1 MENDTT
7 ISKEGLLEPVL
18 SGSVTFESSIL
29 APLHN
34 NYLYEESKESF
45 TYNSAQLIKNA
56 ALQKRY
62 SAFRAEKREHG
73 YSEEELEES
82 FGFLLLDDKSRANRL
97 AETGLIVGQGT
108 CTTLG
113 DCSKGVYISK
123 YSDCL
128 DLKRWYDGKTGYIV
142 LLKLTKG
149 RVKEVTEN
157 YTQNFTP
164 PTAGFDCH
172 VSEQLQAV
180 CATTSFFLAFERTQ
194 YYMYELVD
202 GVEKVEPC
210 PRHVCPFAIVAF
222 SYGKTAISL
231 ELKEKSQE
239 KSSFHYQPWSG
250 QLQIESVFFNIG
262 LKSNHGAM
270 FPANLPKTVKVD
282 RVIEVSA
289 LRKILPQAVF
299 ETSPVNEVS
308 LDGKWFSMY
317 DVVSLE
323 ARNDLDFLT
332 QGLKEKDLALVICL
346 EDGGFLVFLHSSNFL
361 SYEGAGTDKA
371 FALQGMFVYPV
382 SRTVPR
388 ETKSG
393 YHKTNTPLE
402 VLQVLPA
409 LNYAELEMEKCPPKQ
424 DEEPLGIME
433 KHLQN
438 FAALIFP
445 GLTSSPSR
453 EASMFPDQYDVPE
466 GFPLIAPKLTEQTG
480 SRLRIYLKSPCSFQI
495 PLARAQELLAAGK
508 QQRSDDQDDDVYY
521 CISSPDAPQTPADLV
536 MERDM
541 PNETDTFICINVSEE
556 VKKNAEQQ
564 AETELTDAE
573 QSVLIAAEQS
583 FLNAAKQS
591 FLIEEVKTPC
601 AAVVETP
608 DDNPVDRADP
618 SPMSGDLPTE
628 HYIQNIQ
635 AVDTAQYS
643 EKSSECVSANDK
655 CGGEASS
662 GASFTETVQTTS
674 VAMPSSEIGDDAS
687 TVASNSEMEVD
698 HSHKV
703 NCVSDILP
711 MVGGQIP
718 VTEKLQEADLP
729 TSISPPTTSV
739 NRTEALIEGCKEI
752 QPEASSNVPAKSKP
766 NRRGKRR
773 RRKGIKRNTNKVS
786 QITTPLQ
793 NTTLLSSP
801 STEATPEWGSSSET
815 IHSSPSTPKKDW
827 RSLPRRKRHWNAD
840 VSTKRTLRS
849 GLKSTEMPCGK
860 TDETEKNST
869 NTNLTV
875 TTNMPSTPKRK
886 MEGITMRERYG
897 LKTIITDCGSVF
909 VPHGSEVAPG
919 DIKSNENQ
927 QAQESSSVTTSS
939 PIGGKPTTSPTRD
952 KPQPLEIENTSQ
964 HNPQTQLQNISV
976 NPVKAQSSGEITEK
990 VSENSDQSS
999 VLDSTEKTKSTTKDH
1014 VYRAISISKLKT
1026 VLKRS
1031 KRTKSPTAQN
1041 NGKSISDNTEPK
1053 LKRGKPSNVELPDKG
1068 KQENTLQHN
1077 PESTGNQE
1085 PVENTPSKPLLRTT
1099 LSQEMRSSKFSKE
1112 NGCNIFENVSL
1123 KEIVKQADQTLTSEP
1138 VENMVGEKCLPSSD
1152 GQCNKEDVAVGMPA
1166 PSDALNLLADL
1177 ALSVNSD
1184 KMLPK
1189 FGGKHLGAKTSSSPF
1204 PQVFHPLKSPFARF
1218 KLPDKS
1224 PFPEGL
1230 VVTGDLILEISREHS
1245 YSQPSLLSS
1254 LAGICPQVQPQVQC
1268 VESCLPMKSDL
1279 LLKLPDLANYPGFR
1293 NKEDKNGWKFLP
1305 SLPGSAVKAN
1315 VWSSQFLRC
1324 RTIVEKEGSIQVTRH
1339 WKENYDFKYDSKFT
1353 NDKLDKCVIRAL
1365 HGDWDFSIEDS
1376 YEQVHLI
1383 FHMWIGLFYSKPTSR
1398 FFHFDQIGPAVEKK
1412 NPEMASQCAV
1422 QTSTSLPDVEL
1433 TSKVDKPT
1441 SVDPVSD
1448 ALDLSVKVP
1457 GTEDDFTTEENLT
1470 PTSGIQSRF
1479 EHMPDIRPSLDNS
1492 LNVPSASILMDY
1504 RSTVEDENST
1514 TDHNDCSDVE
1524 DDMSGVVES
1533 TYAKLLESNSAYNQL
1548 CGLASNMRI
1557 EVQKLLNVQ
1566 QNEPVSK
1573 DLSISK
1579 PMNLSTETKTVEV
1592 FHQVVAPVKPLIISK
1607 VPDTR
1612 AFKFNLKS
1620 WSFKEKN
1627 KGEAPVSVHRESVS
1641 KDEQREGQAN
1651 KEIHGNTSVCVYSGN
1666 NEKNESVLKTN
1677 PGSCSVISVSVSD
1690 KNDARIVFKSAL
1702 LTRDETPM
1710 VIHDKNSSATEKSV
1724 SERNNE
1730 VVCNDIGDTSVDEFI
1745 VSIQT
1750 KQDITPIDVRNV
1762 NVNEEVTENV
1772 GPVPDVIDKIHVDV
1786 PHVNHKT
1793 KVVGK
1798 PFSHDCSNTT
1808 GEVLIDDQKKDK
1820 ETSVTVRNDTSVN
1833 VPDVVKSQE
1842 LVTSVRDDTSSHDAR
1857 NDMHEEVNVNDE
1869 ADMVLTMPDT
1879 GDILP
1884 EYDEENTAD
1893 GECDEDGNTSDEVNS
1908 LVNIRDASADVQAE
1922 DEDELGVIDDIPVV
1936 LQDMNNTNKNATLE
1950 LDARADM
1957 SADVQDV
1964 NKSNKEAISGLDV
1977 RDDKPPNIQDVLQNE
1992 TTTDKDETKC
2002 QPDVK
2007 DCSSLDRPHNV
2018 ESTEDM
2024 EVHVE
2029 ISAME
2034 EHVSEKDERN
2044 ADATTTESVRKTV
2057 AESLTKSDSVENST
2071 FAESQDWTGSVDMDM
2086 SDMDSETENS
2096 ETVHAVNDSC
2106 GERHPEAFEEDTL
2119 KLQECE
2125 MKTDSPV
2132 ASNCKEHSREGAQPG
2147 ISEYSSADHVS
2158 STSSPLI
2165 TLEEGH
2171 SLLAVGG
2178 ACIPKQNDGESD
2190 HDARVVQ
2197 HETPGVKPYK
2207 PTKYL
2212 NDVLPITEKGKPEPY
2227 EIKDSSIQGSS
2238 EKAADLDRFN
2248 ANEESSK
2255 DPRTLELGTEQ
2266 KPLLPTFYN
2275 SVANSFELHKNFDS
2289 IDASPPTLQI
2299 DTEAE
2304 MNSRCCTPTL
2314 DEPTYHWADEVSNI
2328 QEGNF
2333 QDISETGHYCVKNN
2347 STNAWLALESSEDSD
2362 LEESAA
2368 HKEQIVL
2375 QDSLWSYNRHNST
2388 VKDTDENQTFLADD
2402 YVPEEKTV
2410 YLDCK
2415 SVPTPRTSKEIEPQH
2430 DQFGSFPEQY
2440 EDDSYE
2446 ELPSSWTHGANFKRK
2461 QQNEWYAPD
2470 EDTHY
2475 TNSTSIHREVAYRP
2489 REITESK
2496 SDTPGWVQ
2504 RTRYSES
2511 VPNADESNE
2520 RVLSFRPPAGLS
2532 ESNEESESQGSEP
2545 VHYSKKKHKRRFCQ
2559 NDRGKKDFYATVDL
2573 SIKKTFSCSSG
2584 QSSISRTRTSSPYQ
2598 RKGESKQSFDW
2609 RRYFRREGIFVSKG
2623 GTSDPFHDPP
2633 SSIITMFDKKGN
2645 RVIYESPS
2653 TEKRL
2658 AGIHGASP
2666 NMEEQKS
2673 NSVTQSLMELE
2684 YLVFSEKMTHLLK
2697 NYKTTSRAKH
2707 HHRLNISPVEKP
2719 MTIQFSR
2726 LDEQNSFSALDQTWP
2741 TLSKFKINVDMS
2753 ERKALKKTPNY
2764 SKPLHLQSLFCERGT
2779 EATCSKLSDITK
2791 ECSKSYH
2798 TLMNDICIGKT
2809 VPHQHEELKRKWDSE
2824 RVTTS
2829 KQSGFCGRIK
2839 KDMFDHLHDNL
2850 NSIVR
2855 QACRT
2860 KYKFYIFVTSADP
2873 FFEETKDLLEA
2884 EGHTAV
2890 EPYQFESDANGQT
2903 PLLIILRNED
2913 IAEHIFEVPHLL
2925 ELKKSSRV
2933 LFVGIDQPDD
2943 VVNLTHQE
2951 LFAKGGFVVFDET
2964 ALDTLSLEN
2973 MKKFVG
2979 IMEELDK
2986 KGKWKWFLHY
2996 RDSRKFRENARGC
3009 PEAQR
3014 RRQFI
3019 DCCQEAGIVE
3029 VLPYHECDVIS
3040 RDKPDFLRC
3049 LVRLQIQNISARFPI
3064 FITDKPDESFEKN
3077 GILTMNIYTFSR
3089 ILSNDTCSVS

>member
-18 SGSVTFESSIL
+18 SCSVTFESSIL
-29 APLHN
+29 APLHS

-62 SAFRAEKREHG
+62 SAFRAEKRKHG

-194 YYMYELVD
+194 YYLYELVD

-222 SYGKTAISL
+222 SYGKTGISL

-299 ETSPVNEVS
+299 ESSPVNEVS

-317 DVVSLE
+317 DVVSFE
-323 ARNDLDFLT
+323 ARNDLDLLT

-371 FALQGMFVYPV
+371 FALQGMFVYPA

-393 YHKTNTPLE
+393 YHKTNTPLD

-453 EASMFPDQYDVPE
+453 EASMFPDQYDVPD

-480 SRLRIYLKSPCSFQI
+480 NRLRIYLNSPCSFQI

-521 CISSPDAPQTPADLV
+521 CISSPDAPQSPADLV
-536 MERDM
+536 MERDL
-541 PNETDTFICINVSEE
+541 PNETDTFTCINVSED
-556 VKKNAEQQ
+556 VKKIAELQ
-564 AETELTDAE
+564 AESELTAAE
-573 QSVLIAAEQS
+573 QSVLIEAERYV
-583 FLNAAKQS
+583 LM
-591 FLIEEVKTPC
+591 EVKTPC

-608 DDNPVDRADP
+608 DNNPVDRADP

-628 HYIQNIQ
+628 HYTQNIQ
-635 AVDTAQYS
+635 AVETAQDS
-643 EKSSECVSANDK
+643 EKSSECVSANDR
-655 CGGEASS
+655 CGGESSSMASL
-662 GASFTETVQTTS
+662 TETVQTTS
-674 VAMPSSEIGDDAS
+674 VTISSSETRDDAS

-698 HSHKV
+698 LSHKV

-718 VTEKLQEADLP
+718 ATEKLQEADLP

-752 QPEASSNVPAKSKP
+752 QPEASSNIPAKSKP

-773 RRKGIKRNTNKVS
+773 RRKGLKRNTNKVS

-793 NTTLLSSP
+793 NTTVLSSP
-801 STEATPEWGSSSET
+801 STEATPELSSSSET
-815 IHSSPSTPKKDW
+815 IHSSPSTLKKDW

-840 VSTKRTLRS
+840 ASTKRTLRS
-849 GLKSTEMPCGK
+849 DLKSSETPCGK
-860 TDETEKNST
+860 TDETEKT
-869 NTNLTV
+869 TTITNLTV
-875 TTNMPSTPKRK
+875 TTSMPSTPKRK

-897 LKTIITDCGSVF
+897 LKTIITDCGFVF

-939 PIGGKPTTSPTRD
+939 PIGEKPTTSPTRD
-952 KPQPLEIENTSQ
+952 KPHPLEMENTSQ
-964 HNPQTQLQNISV
+964 HMPQTHIQNISA
-976 NPVKAQSSGEITEK
+976 NPAKAQSSGEITEN
-990 VSENSDQSS
+990 VSVCPENSDQSS
-999 VLDSTEKTKSTTKDH
+999 VLDSTEKTKSTAKDH

-1031 KRTKSPTAQN
+1031 KRTKSPTVQN

-1053 LKRGKPSNVELPDKG
+1053 LKRGKPNSVELPDKG
-1068 KQENTLQHN
+1068 KQESTFQHD
-1077 PESTGNQE
+1077 PESTENQE
-1085 PVENTPSKPLLRTT
+1085 PVENTPSKPLPRTN
-1099 LSQEMRSSKFSKE
+1099 LSQEMRSSESKE
-1112 NGCNIFENVSL
+1112 N
-1123 KEIVKQADQTLTSEP
+1123 
-1138 VENMVGEKCLPSSD
+1138 
-1152 GQCNKEDVAVGMPA
+1152 
-1166 PSDALNLLADL
+1166 
-1177 ALSVNSD
+1177 
-1184 KMLPK
+1184 
-1189 FGGKHLGAKTSSSPF
+1189 
-1204 PQVFHPLKSPFARF
+1204 
-1218 KLPDKS
+1218 
-1224 PFPEGL
+1224 
-1230 VVTGDLILEISREHS
+1230 
-1245 YSQPSLLSS
+1245 
-1254 LAGICPQVQPQVQC
+1254 
-1268 VESCLPMKSDL
+1268 
-1279 LLKLPDLANYPGFR
+1279 GFR
-1293 NKEDKNGWKFLP
+1293 NKEGKNGWKFLP
-1305 SLPGSAVKAN
+1305 SLPGSAVKAK
-1315 VWSSQFLRC
+1315 VWSSLFLRC

-1339 WKENYDFKYDSKFT
+1339 WKENYDFKFDSKFT
-1353 NDKLDKCVIRAL
+1353 NDKLDKCVTRAL

-1398 FFHFDQIGPAVEKK
+1398 FFHFDQICPSVDKKILEK
-1412 NPEMASQCAV
+1412 ASQCAV

-1433 TSKVDKPT
+1433 TLKVDKLT

-1457 GTEDDFTTEENLT
+1457 GTEDDFTTGENLT
-1470 PTSGIQSRF
+1470 PTSGIRSRF
-1479 EHMPDIRPSLDNS
+1479 EHTPDISPSLDNS
-1492 LNVPSASILMDY
+1492 LKVPPASILMDY
-1504 RSTVEDENST
+1504 RSTVEDEKCAN
-1514 TDHNDCSDVE
+1514 DPNDCSDTE
-1524 DDMSGVVES
+1524 DDTSGVVES
-1533 TYAKLLESNSAYNQL
+1533 TYTQLLESNSAYNQL

-1566 QNEPVSK
+1566 KNEPVSK

-1579 PMNLSTETKTVEV
+1579 AMNLGTETKSVAV

-1612 AFKFNLKS
+1612 GFKFNLKL

-1627 KGEAPVSVHRESVS
+1627 KDEAPVSVHRESVS
-1641 KDEQREGQAN
+1641 KDEQREVQVN
-1651 KEIHGNTSVCVYSGN
+1651 KEIRENTSACAHSGN
-1666 NEKNESVLKTN
+1666 NEKNESVLKTK
-1677 PGSCSVISVSVSD
+1677 PGCCSVISVSVSD
-1690 KNDARIVFKSAL
+1690 TNDASTEFKSAL
-1702 LTRDETPM
+1702 LTRDETPT

-1730 VVCNDIGDTSVDEFI
+1730 VVCNDIEDTSVDEFN

-1750 KQDITPIDVRNV
+1750 KQDITSPRDVRNDNV
-1762 NVNEEVTENV
+1762 ETHVNEEVTENV
-1772 GPVPDVIDKIHVDV
+1772 GPVPEVIDEIPVDII
-1786 PHVNHKT
+1786 
-1793 KVVGK
+1793 K

-1808 GEVLIDDQKKDK
+1808 REVLNDDQKKDN
-1820 ETSVTVRNDTSVN
+1820 ETPVTVRIDTSVN

-1842 LVTSVRDDTSSHDAR
+1842 LVTTVRDDTSSHDAR
-1857 NDMHEEVNVNDE
+1857 NDMQEEVNVNDE
-1869 ADMVLTMPDT
+1869 TDMVATMPDT

-1893 GECDEDGNTSDEVNS
+1893 GECDEDANTSDEVHS

-1922 DEDELGVIDDIPVV
+1922 DEDELGVVDDIPVV

-1964 NKSNKEAISGLDV
+1964 NKSNKEARSGLDV
-1977 RDDKPPNIQDVLQNE
+1977 RDDKPSNIQDVLQNE
-1992 TTTDKDETKC
+1992 TTTGEDEAKC

-2007 DCSSLDRPHNV
+2007 DCSSLVRPHDV
-2018 ESTEDM
+2018 DSTEDM

-2034 EHVSEKDERN
+2034 DHVSEKDERN
-2044 ADATTTESVRKTV
+2044 VEAINIESVRKTA
-2057 AESLTKSDSVENST
+2057 AEPLTESDSVENST
-2071 FAESQDWTGSVDMDM
+2071 FAESQDRTGSVDM
-2086 SDMDSETENS
+2086 SDMVSETENS
-2096 ETVHAVNDSC
+2096 VTVHAVNVPR
-2106 GERHPEAFEEDTL
+2106 GERDLEAFEEDSL
-2119 KLQECE
+2119 KLQEGE
-2125 MKTDSPV
+2125 IKTDTLV
-2132 ASNCKEHSREGAQPG
+2132 ASNCKEHTREGARSG
-2147 ISEYSSADHVS
+2147 ISEYSSADHMS
-2158 STSSPLI
+2158 STSSQI
-2165 TLEEGH
+2165 INLEESY
-2171 SLLAVGG
+2171 SLSAVGG
-2178 ACIPKQNDGESD
+2178 PCIPKQNDDESD
-2190 HDARVVQ
+2190 HDACVVQ
-2197 HETPGVKPYK
+2197 HETPGVNLDK
-2207 PTKYL
+2207 PTKCL

-2227 EIKDSSIQGSS
+2227 ELKDSSEDPGSS
-2238 EKAADLDRFN
+2238 ENDLDVFN
-2248 ANEESSK
+2248 AHEESSK
-2255 DPRTLELGTEQ
+2255 DPSTLELGTEQ
-2266 KPLLPTFYN
+2266 KPFLPTVYN
-2275 SVANSFELHKNFDS
+2275 SIVNSFELHKNFHS

-2304 MNSRCCTPTL
+2304 MNSNCCTPTL

-2328 QEGNF
+2328 QEGNL
-2333 QDISETGHYCVKNN
+2333 QDISETGHYCVKNS
-2347 STNAWLALESSEDSD
+2347 STNAWLALESSDDSDSD
-2362 LEESAA
+2362 LKEAA
-2368 HKEQIVL
+2368 APKEQIVL
-2375 QDSLWSYNRHNST
+2375 QDSLWSYNKHNST
-2388 VKDTDENQTFLADD
+2388 VKDTDESQTFSTDIN
-2402 YVPEEKTV
+2402 VPEEKTAHF
-2410 YLDCK
+2410 DCE
-2415 SVPTPRTSKEIEPQH
+2415 SVPTPRTTKEIEPQH
-2430 DQFGSFPEQY
+2430 DQFGSFSEHY

-2461 QQNEWYAPD
+2461 QPNEWYAPD
-2470 EDTHY
+2470 GDTHY
-2475 TNSTSIHREVAYRP
+2475 TNSTSVRREVAYRP
-2489 REITESK
+2489 REITESN
-2496 SDTPGWVQ
+2496 SDTPGWAQ

-2511 VPNADESNE
+2511 VPKADESNE

-2545 VHYSKKKHKRRFCQ
+2545 VRYSKKKHKRRFCQ
-2559 NDRGKKDFYATVDL
+2559 NDRGKQDFYATVDL
-2573 SIKKTFSCSSG
+2573 SIKKTFSCSSDR
-2584 QSSISRTRTSSPYQ
+2584 SSISRTRTSSPYQ
-2598 RKGESKQSFDW
+2598 HKGGSKQPFDW
-2609 RRYFRREGIFVSKG
+2609 RRYFRREGIFMSKG
-2623 GTSDPFHDPP
+2623 DNSDPFHDPP

-2645 RVIYESPS
+2645 RVIFESPS
-2653 TEKRL
+2653 SEKRL
-2658 AGIHGASP
+2658 AGIHGASQ
-2666 NMEEQKS
+2666 NVEEQQS

-2707 HHRLNISPVEKP
+2707 HPRLNISPVEKP

-2726 LDEQNSFSALDQTWP
+2726 LDEQNSYSALDQTWP

-2753 ERKALKKTPNY
+2753 ERKASKKTPNY
-2764 SKPLHLQSLFCERGT
+2764 SKPLHLQSLFCKRGT

-2809 VPHQHEELKRKWDSE
+2809 VPHQNEELKRKWDSE
-2824 RVTTS
+2824 RVRTS

-2890 EPYQFESDANGQT
+2890 EPYQFESEANGQT

-2925 ELKKSSRV
+2925 ELKKSPRV

-2964 ALDTLSLEN
+2964 ALETLSLEN

-3014 RRQFI
+3014 RKQFI

-3089 ILSNDTCSVS
+3089 ILSSDTCSVS